1 MTMWLK
7 LLPVGAADTVIGNE
21 GSMMQTEIVAK
32 NRARPFRSGFR
43 KILKPSQRY
52 LFSLSPYAIGGGSPR
67 VGAGKENPSCA
78 RGAPPFYTYIRPHKK
93 KAFYPLCPTP
103 PLSFCSLCPFE
114 NRGPRH
120 CLVR

>member
-32 NRARPFRSGFR
+32 NRARLFRSSFR

-52 LFSLSPYAIGGGSPR
+52 LFSLSPYAIGGGSSR
-67 VGAGKENPSCA
+67 VGATKPNPPCGG
-78 RGAPPFYTYIRPHKK
+78 RAPPFFLYFWLHYK
-93 KAFYPLCPTP
+93 KACYQH
-103 PLSFCSLCPFE
+103 CS
-114 NRGPRH
+114 
-120 CLVR
+120 

>member
-32 NRARPFRSGFR
+32 NRARPFRSSFR

-52 LFSLSPYAIGGGSPR
+52 LFSLSPYAIGGGTSRAGATKQTPPR
-67 VGAGKENPSCA
+67 E
-78 RGAPPFYTYIRPHKK
+78 RRAPPFYIYFRSHKK
-93 KAFYPLCPTP
+93 QALYQLCPSPT
-103 PLSFCSLCPFE
+103 LSFCSLF
-114 NRGPRH
+114 
-120 CLVR
+120 

>member
-32 NRARPFRSGFR
+32 NRARPFRSSFR

-52 LFSLSPYAIGGGSPR
+52 LFSLSPYAIGGESSR
-67 VGAGKENPSCA
+67 VGATKPTPPGERRP
-78 RGAPPFYTYIRPHKK
+78 PPFYLSFGPPKK
-93 KAFYPLCPTP
+93 KTCVQICPSPTP
-103 PLSFCSLCPFE
+103 
-114 NRGPRH
+114 
-120 CLVR
+120 